1 MWSGSYWLGL
11 NDNDTPDTFVY
22 TNGDANVYQNWG
34 KNQPLSFDPYNCVMV
49 GNNGKWS
56 TGRCDKHESN
66 FFCQVKSK
74 LKKIIIFIFYNYFK
88 EAPTECV
95 EDTPCQASLTEC
107 VDFGNCVNPNGVL
120 DVLDESGTPGTN
132 GHSLQVECAASN
144 PGAYPANNGNKF
156 GDISCVCDGKNEC
169 KWMASEVFSGTPF
182 QVTDVTEDN
191 LCVTDHTCPVT

>member
-1 MWSGSYWLGL
+1 MSTKTGARTNRSRLTRTIVSWSGITESGR
-11 NDNDTPDTFVY
+11 PDAATNMRATFSVRSI
-22 TNGDANVYQNWG
+22 VSS
-34 KNQPLSFDPYNCVMV
+34 KNLLF
-49 GNNGKWS
+49 
-56 TGRCDKHESN
+56 
-66 FFCQVKSK
+66 
-74 LKKIIIFIFYNYFK
+74 IFFYNYFK